1 MRVHTRDHV
10 GGTARMIRHRDH
22 LVVFARAPELG
33 RVKTRLAAEV
43 GPLRALEIYR
53 QLGERVTHALRD
65 GPAHV
70 VIAHEPPRAAPA
82 MRAWLGE
89 GVDYEPQSDGDLGTR
104 MAQAMTA
111 RILAGAERIVVIGTD
126 CPSVTAETI
135 TGAFAE
141 LDEADVVFGPA
152 LDGGYYLIGA
162 REAHTCLFHD
172 IPWSTAHTLD
182 VSLAR
187 ARAAGLH
194 VALLPPMRDIDTAA
208 DWRAYEETSAG
219 A

>member
-1 MRVHTRDHV
+1 MTRS
-10 GGTARMIRHRDH
+10 RNH

-53 QLGERVTHALRD
+53 QLGERVIHALRH

-70 VIAHEPPRAAPA
+70 VIAHEPPDAAPA
-82 MRAWLGE
+82 MRAWLGD
-89 GVDYEPQSDGDLGTR
+89 GLAYEPQSDGDLGAR

-111 RILAGAERIVVIGTD
+111 RIVEGAERIVVIGTD
-126 CPSVTAETI
+126 CPGITADTI
-135 TGAFAE
+135 TAAFAA

-162 REAHTCLFHD
+162 REAHACLFHD
-172 IPWSTAHTLD
+172 IPWSTPHTLE

-187 ARAAGLH
+187 ARAAGLR

-208 DWRAYEETSAG
+208 DWRAYGEETSAG
-219 A
+219 G